1 VTYVIRKGL
10 HDQERLLRT
19 IEFEESRSLTASLGS
34 TYFVGI
40 REPFAALHSSG
51 A

>member
-1 VTYVIRKGL
+1 VTCVIRKGL

-19 IEFEESRSLTASLGS
+19 IEFEEGRSLTASLGS

-40 REPFAALHSSG
+40 DESFAAFHNTG